1 MKIRNLRYYIRESFL
16 SIIRNQL
23 MSVAS
28 IITVSCCIFVLTF
41 SYIFVVNVDHILSG
55 VEDGLI
61 ISVFILDEVPDA
73 RLNEIEARILSIDH
87 VVYVEFISSE
97 GAMANFFDN
106 PGLFNELNRDD
117 VRILPR
123 SFDVSVDNIIY
134 QDQVRRILERYVG
147 TDFEQVRN
155 APEAVDALIS
165 INNAIRMAS
174 IFAIIFLSSVSVIII
189 INTIKLTVSSRQ
201 NEINIMQYVGA
212 TAWFIRWPF
221 IIEGMIIGFLG
232 ALFPV
237 IIGFI
242 SYGEIIR
249 RLDLAFPAIIDWFD
263 FLSTQEVFVILIP
276 FALSLG
282 VLIGSV
288 GSVTSVR
295 RHLHV

>member
-1 MKIRNLRYYIRESFL
+1 
-16 SIIRNQL
+16 

-28 IITVSCCIFVLTF
+28 MITVSCCIFVLTF
-41 SYIFVVNVDHILSG
+41 SYIFVANVDHVLSG
-55 VEDGLI
+55 VEDDMM
-61 ISVFILDEVPDA
+61 ISVFVLDEVPDERLEELA
-73 RLNEIEARILSIDH
+73 RRIMAVDH
-87 VVYVEFISSE
+87 VVAIEFISSE
-97 GAMANFFDN
+97 EAMADFGARYSDN
-106 PGLFNELNRDD
+106 PDFFEGLNIEGI
-117 VRILPR
+117 RILPR
-123 SFDVSVDNIIY
+123 TFNVSVDNIIY
-134 QDQVRRILERYVG
+134 QDQVRRVLERYVG

-155 APEAVDALIS
+155 AQETVDTLIS
-165 INNAIRMAS
+165 INNAIRIAS
-174 IFAIIFLSSVSVIII
+174 IIIILFLSSVSIIII

-232 ALFPV
+232 AVLPLV
-237 IIGFI
+237 ISFL

-249 RLDLAFPAIIDWFD
+249 RVDTAFPARSDLFE
-263 FLSTQEVFVILIP
+263 FLSTSEIFVILIP
-276 FALSLG
+276 FALFLG